1 MFYNIKQQV
10 NSPTKPERERY
21 GSRLTHWSMR
31 GVGLMLGICC
41 SVSSAL
47 AQRGLRDVPDP
58 DPAKQLN
65 SFQVAEGFEVNL
77 FASEPLIA
85 KPIQMNWDGQGRL
98 WVATSETYP
107 QIKPGEVANDKIIVL
122 EDTTGDG
129 VADKQTV
136 FAEGLLM
143 PTAILPGDGGVYV
156 GASTELLH
164 LSDTTGDGR
173 ADRRRIVLSGFGTED
188 THHMIH
194 TLRRGPTGHIYFNQS
209 IYTHSHLET
218 PYGVKRLLA
227 GGTWKMQPRTLEL
240 EVFTRGLVNPWGL
253 VFDPWGQAFETDGA
267 GGEGIHY
274 VFPDVVMLTAHNAER
289 IVRGLNPG
297 QPKHCGLELL
307 SGDQLPAG
315 WAGRLVT
322 NDFRG
327 NRINSF
333 ELSPSGSGYV
343 SVRQENL
350 LASNHVAFR
359 PVDILMGPDGA
370 IYVADWYNPIIQ
382 HGEVDF
388 RDERRDREHGR
399 IWRIA
404 PKGQQA
410 APRPV
415 PAEATV
421 GELFGY
427 LESSEKWWRDAA
439 RAELVDRAQRTDE
452 MAEKLREQAREWTA
466 QQQGQAF
473 LEGLWLQ
480 AALDAISWEQLD
492 QALTA
497 EDARL
502 RAAGVRLLEQ
512 MPEQAEVLSRLQ
524 SAIDDELPQVRLEAL
539 HGLRRV
545 RTPEALLA
553 ATRACTSERDGF
565 LDFSLWQTFRDTEG
579 IWLPELKNNPAWQAL
594 PVATLLQLSQSARSP
609 TVINPLLERWR
620 AGELPEEYLGEL
632 LRQIVQQGQPEHVQ
646 FVWETALSRPEQDRP
661 PLLQALATLAE
672 RRNLLPQA
680 EERER
685 LQEWVAAGEVVE
697 LRRESA
703 RLAGFWKL
711 RSAAE
716 TLRGIVESSAE
727 PLPLRQTALESLAR
741 MGGQQELI
749 QRIAGGEL
757 LPELRLPA
765 LEALAGHDLNLA
777 AQATVK
783 WLGTLK
789 DAGRTERILNPLLNR
804 KEGPAALTKALRD
817 ATLSTE
823 VAVIGARRAG
833 GVSPRH
839 EPLIEAFQQAGK
851 LQAIAK
857 TMTDE
862 QYRELA
868 EATLKTGNRD
878 RGELIYRR
886 ENLQCIKCHAIGGAG
901 GKVGPDLTSIG
912 ASAPVDYLIESLIEP
927 DKKIKEGYHTLQIV
941 TDEGIVKN
949 GVAVL
954 ENEREVHLR
963 NAEGK
968 VEVIP
973 TEEIELRRISPTSL
987 MPAEL
992 VTKLP
997 TDELLDLSRFLAAL
1011 GKTGELVVGG
1021 ERYVRTWEVLHPG
1034 DQRAAVNDTL
1044 RHHGPEYAV
1053 KQDSGLP
1060 WKTEYSFVEG
1070 YLPVNDLVPMGNVD
1084 GRALRFAR
1092 FEVEVIRAG
1101 DIGFQ
1106 FPNPQGL
1113 RMWVGSQEVD
1123 VEERTAM
1130 SLPVGRHRITLA
1142 IDSSRRPQPRLFVE
1156 LIDLPNSSGQAS
1168 LVN

>member
-1 MFYNIKQQV
+1 MNCNIYQQ
-10 NSPTKPERERY
+10 TKSLAKPQPE
-21 GSRLTHWSMR
+21 GFISRLIPWSIR
-31 GVGLMLGICC
+31 GWGVLLGVCC
-41 SVSSAL
+41 SVSPAL

-58 DPAKQLN
+58 DPAKQLQT
-65 SFQVAEGFEVNL
+65 FQVAEGFEVNL
-77 FASEPLIA
+77 FASEPFIA
-85 KPIQMNWDGQGRL
+85 KPVQMNWDSQGRL

-164 LSDTTGDGR
+164 LSDTTGDGV

-218 PYGVKRLLA
+218 PFGVKRLLA
-227 GGTWKMQPRTLEL
+227 GGSWKMNPRTIEL

-253 VFDPWGQAFETDGA
+253 VFDDWGQAFETDGA

-307 SGDQLPAG
+307 SGDHLPEG
-315 WAGRLVT
+315 WNGRLVT

-359 PVDILMGPDGA
+359 PIDILMGPDGA

-404 PKGQQA
+404 PTGLPA
-410 APRPV
+410 TTRPV
-415 PAEATV
+415 PAQSSVE
-421 GELFGY
+421 ELFGY
-427 LESSEKWWRDAA
+427 LESNEKWWRDAA
-439 RAELVDRAQRTDE
+439 RAELAARADQSE
-452 MAEKLREQAREWTA
+452 ESAEELRKQAREWTA
-466 QQQGQAF
+466 RQAGQAL
-473 LEGLWLQ
+473 LEGLWVQ
-480 AALDAISWEQLD
+480 AALNAIDWEQLD
-492 QALTA
+492 RALTA
-497 EDARL
+497 EDSRL
-502 RAAGVRLLEQ
+502 RAAGVRLLEE
-512 MPEQAEVLSRLQ
+512 MPEQAEVLKRLQ
-524 SAIDDELPQVRLEAL
+524 TAIDDEHPQVRLEAL

-545 RTPEALLA
+545 RTPAALLA
-553 ATRACTSERDGF
+553 ATRACTAERDVF

-579 IWLPELKNNPAWQAL
+579 IWLPELTNNLEWQAL

-609 TVINPLLERWR
+609 AVINPLLERWR
-620 AGELPEEYLGEL
+620 AGELPEEHLGEL

-646 FVWETALSRPEQDRP
+646 FVWTTAQSRPEQDRP

-672 RRNLLPQA
+672 RRNLLPPA
-680 EERER
+680 EERTP
-685 LQEWVAAGEVVE
+685 LTEWIASGQSVE

-703 RLAGFWKL
+703 RLAGFWKQ
-711 RSAAE
+711 RPAAE
-716 TLRGIVESSAE
+716 SLRGIVESSSE

-749 QRIAGGEL
+749 QQIAGGETL
-757 LPELRLPA
+757 QELRLPA
-765 LEALAGHDLNLA
+765 LEALAGLDLNQA

-789 DAGRTERILNPLLNR
+789 EADRTERILNPLLNR
-804 KEGPAALTKALRD
+804 KEGPAALTKALKE
-817 ATLSTE
+817 ATLPTE

-839 EPLIEAFQQAGK
+839 EPLIQAFQQAGK
-851 LQAIAK
+851 LQVISK

-949 GVAVL
+949 GVPVL

-1021 ERYVRTWEVLHPG
+1021 ERFVRTWEVLNPG

-1044 RHHGPEYAV
+1044 RHHGPEYAA
-1053 KQDSGLP
+1053 KEDSGLP

-1070 YLPVNDLVPMGNVD
+1070 YLPVNDVVPMGNVD
-1084 GRALRFAR
+1084 GRPLRFAR

-1101 DIGFQ
+1101 EIGFH
-1106 FPNPQGL
+1106 FPQPQGL
-1113 RMWVGSQEVD
+1113 RLWVGAQEV
-1123 VEERTAM
+1123 EPAETTAIP
-1130 SLPVGRHRITLA
+1130 LPVGRHRITLA